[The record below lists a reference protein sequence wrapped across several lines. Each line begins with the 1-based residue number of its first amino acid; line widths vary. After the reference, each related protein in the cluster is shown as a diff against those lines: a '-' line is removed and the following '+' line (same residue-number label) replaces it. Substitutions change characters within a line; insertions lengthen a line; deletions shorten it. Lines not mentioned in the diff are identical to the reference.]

1 MNIAPTTFRR
11 AVFILFDGAR
21 ADVFRTLLDGGR
33 LPAVQEH
40 LVGPGC
46 FREAVAAFPTVSGP
60 GHLPFMT
67 GCFPG
72 TLNIPGI
79 YWFDRDAYGRSR
91 TGLRGFRSYLGP
103 FKVWKMT
110 RDVAP
115 QTPTL
120 ADLWPDALL
129 VFAWYRRGLPRRALL
144 TRWTKSVSF
153 VRGLWTRD
161 WLRCDADAEDALLRA
176 VESPASLVFAVFP
189 APDELGHRFGPGSDE
204 AQTAYLRLDGTIAR
218 LFDRL
223 RRRGEAD
230 STLVMIGSDHGQSPT
245 HTHFDL
251 DRFVAGRAGRT
262 LVYKRYATPLR
273 GVRAVVLPSGNGM
286 ANVHFRGP
294 GWTSGRPDLTREPLA
309 SLIQD
314 LVTEEAVD
322 VVAFREPRSGT
333 PATIRVIGRRGSA
346 TLRENAPGEI
356 EYAPGNGDP
365 FGYENLR
372 GRLTFE
378 EWLWATRDHEYPDAP
393 VGLATVMRAP
403 RSGDLVVTARPGFD
417 LRSWFEYQ
425 EPHGTHGALHREQ
438 ALVPV
443 VTNAPLSDGPMRT
456 VDVFPTLAALTGRAP
471 PPGVEGRSRAL
482 GGSGT
487 PRN

>member
-1 MNIAPTTFRR
+1 MSSHSATFRR

-21 ADVFRTLLDGGR
+21 ADVFRAMLDAGE
-33 LPAVQEH
+33 LPAIRER
-40 LVGPGC
+40 LVEPGA

-72 TLNIPGI
+72 TLNVPGI

-91 TGLRGFRSYLGP
+91 TGLHGLRTYLGP

-115 QTPTL
+115 HTPTI

-153 VRGLWTRD
+153 LRGLWSRD

-176 VESPASLVFAVFP
+176 VERPASLVFAVFP
-189 APDELGHRFGPGSDE
+189 APDELGHRFGPLSDE
-204 AQTAYLRLDGTIAR
+204 ARTAYARLDGTIER

-223 RRRGEAD
+223 ARRGEAG
-230 STLVMIGSDHGQSPT
+230 STLVMIASDHGQSPT

-251 DRFVAGRAGRT
+251 DRFVAGRVGRT
-262 LVYKRYATPLR
+262 MVYKRYATPLR
-273 GVRAVVLPSGNGM
+273 DVRAVVFPSGNGM
-286 ANVHFRGP
+286 ANVHFRGL
-294 GWTSGRPDLTREPLA
+294 GWTSGRPDLTREPYA
-309 SLIQD
+309 GLIRD

-322 VVAFREPRSGT
+322 LAAFREPDSG
-333 PATIRVIGRRGSA
+333 PPGAIRVVGRRGTA
-346 TLRENAPGEI
+346 HLREPSPGEVDY
-356 EYAPGNGDP
+356 EPVTGDP
-365 FGYENLR
+365 FGYGGLH
-372 GRLTFE
+372 GRLSFE
-378 EWLWATRDHEYPDAP
+378 EWLRATASLDYPDAP
-393 VGLATVMRAP
+393 VGLATLMRAP
-403 RSGDLVVTARPGFD
+403 RSGDLVVTARPGYD

-425 EPHGTHGALHREQ
+425 EPHGTHGALHRDQ

-443 VTNAPLSDGPMRT
+443 VTNAPLAAGPLRT
-456 VDVFPTLAALTGRAP
+456 VDVFPTLAALTGRP
-471 PPGVEGRSRAL
+471 VPPGVEGRSRVL
-482 GGSGT
+482 VDS
-487 PRN
+487 